1 MLLIFSVEN
10 PGKKTVLFDIECLFE
25 FDGLQIYP
33 GILRE
38 DALKT
43 HRITV

>member
-1 MLLIFSVEN
+1 MFLIFSGEN
-10 PGKKTVLFDIECLFE
+10 RDKNTVLFDIEYLFQ